1 MDIASLQYLGPSGY
15 TLSVE
20 EKASLSISML
30 QRSRE
35 VGDCLLW
42 LFQPGEGGW
51 LSGPVST
58 KRGAAGERLR
68 SCANVRRR
76 CCCRTVKG
84 LLLFNPSHQN
94 SFLLMPPPPTTPA
107 LTPYSL
113 PPSPP
118 VCLSLTVPRAR
129 TNMARAVERCGVSL
143 LFFSCVS
150 PGEPREA
157 HVLGKIMGETNDYL
171 VAYAL
176 TPAFVPDGNSSSAR
190 RRTSRW
196 GRCRT

>member
-35 VGDCLLW
+35 VRDCLLW

-94 SFLLMPPPPTTPA
+94 ICSSVGCSSPSYDACTHTIFFAPPP
-107 LTPYSL
+107 
-113 PPSPP
+113 PP
-118 VCLSLTVPRAR
+118 VCLSLSPFLALW
-129 TNMARAVERCGVSL
+129 TNMARAVEQQRCL
-143 LFFSCVS
+143 LFFFFSY
-150 PGEPREA
+150 
-157 HVLGKIMGETNDYL
+157 VL
-171 VAYAL
+171 
-176 TPAFVPDGNSSSAR
+176 P
-190 RRTSRW
+190 RRTSGSSCSGGRSW
-196 GRCRT
+196 GRRTTTSWRTR